1 MAATDYYAGAILDEM
16 RRDYGEY
23 EAYDS
28 SAGVGPSISELFER
42 IKHDRAQLPKRS
54 LASEMVEVMSQPFEP
69 SQKYKPSLRAE
80 DERFIQATNSYLEK
94 RNAIEQKKLA
104 KQQEQQDEMQG
115 LESEL
120 HRLRSKISR
129 DTFRGKSRLR
139 TNAVTFRVG
148 SERRAVGA
156 GSAWTVFVRPEDFIS
171 EKMIKRVEF
180 VSLSQLGLI
189 WGERTEMDLVAPRQR
204 HKTTS
209 EVSQAPFAME
219 YEGKAAFKVFVVV
232 HLLDCEEPWV
242 ASVTVRCQGR
252 GHDKIYNLDIPD
264 HGGGETVALYES
276 AWDEEN
282 IRTGS
287 GTAVNIQRLPN
298 EDEKAKLGSPDQTRW
313 NGQQAATSTSPVQ
326 LVCNVLEKLSH
337 TS

>member
-16 RRDYGEY
+16 RREYGEY
-23 EAYDS
+23 EACDS
-28 SAGVGPSISELFER
+28 SAGVGPSISDLFER
-42 IKHDRAQLPKRS
+42 IKQDRAQLPKRS

-69 SQKYKPSLRAE
+69 SQEYKPSLRAD
-80 DERFIQATNSYLEK
+80 DERFIQATNSYMEK
-94 RNAIEQKKLA
+94 RNALEQKKVA
-104 KQQEQQDEMQG
+104 KKKEQQDEMQG

-120 HRLRSKISR
+120 HRLRTKMSR

-148 SERRAVGA
+148 SERRTEGKVNV
-156 GSAWTVFVRPEDFIS
+156 WTVFVRPEDFIS

-180 VSLSQLGLI
+180 VSLSPLGPI
-189 WGERTEMDLVAPRQR
+189 WEERTEMDLVAPRQR
-204 HKTTS
+204 HQTTCK
-209 EVSQAPFAME
+209 VTQAPFAME
-219 YEGKAAFKVFVVV
+219 YEGKTAFKVFVVV

-242 ASVTVRCQGR
+242 ASHTLRSEGR

-276 AWDEEN
+276 AWGEEN
-282 IRTGS
+282 IRTGI
-287 GTAVNIQRLPN
+287 GIAVNIQRLPN
-298 EDEKAKLGSPDQTRW
+298 EEAKLRSPDRMRW
-313 NGQQAATSTSPVQ
+313 NGQPSKTSTSPVQ